1 MTHIYRAPKSH
12 IRGVVT
18 PNGYFVSK
26 QEGDV
31 ASVAAFSSWVDMMI
45 ELEGECH

>member
-1 MTHIYRAPKSH
+1 MAH
-12 IRGVVT
+12 GQLGLGDT

-31 ASVAAFSSWVDMMI
+31 AGVAAFSSWVNMMI